1 VRRKPTF
8 RRHRRGV
15 RPALQARA
23 IEVVLRLAKENLR
36 SGCLRIRGE
45 LVKLGSSV
53 SATVIRTLA
62 RRPGLTLGAAPQATD
77 LV

>member
-1 VRRKPTF
+1 VRCKPTF

-15 RPALQARA
+15 RPAPEARA

-45 LVKLGSSV
+45 LVKLGISV
-53 SATVIRTLA
+53 SATTIRTLL
-62 RRPGLTLGAAPQATD
+62 RRQGLTPGAAPQATD

>member
-1 VRRKPTF
+1 M
-8 RRHRRGV
+8 
-15 RPALQARA
+15 
-23 IEVVLRLAKENLR
+23 VLRLGKGNLR

-45 LVKLGSSV
+45 LVKLGGSV

-62 RRPGLTLGAAPQATD
+62 RRPGLTPGAAPQATD